1 MHYVDMQIN
10 VSIISCDYFSQT
22 LLHFWDTLYVH
33 SYCITYYV
41 AIWKFIRKIACE
53 YAVLY
58 AAPTMLQT
66 DRKQN
71 MTKLCWYT

>member
-10 VSIISCDYFSQT
+10 ISIISCDYFSQT
-22 LLHFWDTLYVH
+22 SLDFWDTLYVY

-41 AIWKFIRKIACE
+41 AIWKFIRKISCE
-53 YAVLY
+53 YIVLY
-58 AAPTMLQT
+58 VTLTMLQT

-71 MTKLCWYT
+71 MTKLC